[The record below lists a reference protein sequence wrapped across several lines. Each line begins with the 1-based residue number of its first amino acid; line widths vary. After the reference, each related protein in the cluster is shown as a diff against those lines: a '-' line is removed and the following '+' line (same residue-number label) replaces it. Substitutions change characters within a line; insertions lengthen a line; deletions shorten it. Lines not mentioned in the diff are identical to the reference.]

1 LLFDFVVERLC
12 AGNCGLAYYQP
23 RFICGHV
30 VETCKSFKYPLELT
44 KELAGEAL
52 ANLYV
57 DIEDR
62 IGAAPVA
69 AE

>member
-1 LLFDFVVERLC
+1 MLGPV
-12 AGNCGLAYYQP
+12 GLAYDQP
-23 RFICGHV
+23 RFICDHV
-30 VETCKSFKYPLELT
+30 LETCKSFRLPPQLT

-57 DIEDR
+57 DIEETRVGD
-62 IGAAPVA
+62 I

>member
-1 LLFDFVVERLC
+1 VL
-12 AGNCGLAYYQP
+12 
-23 RFICGHV
+23 
-30 VETCKSFKYPLELT
+30 ETCKSFRLPPQLT

-57 DIEDR
+57 DIEETRVGD
-62 IGAAPVA
+62 I

>member
-1 LLFDFVVERLC
+1 
-12 AGNCGLAYYQP
+12 
-23 RFICGHV
+23 V
-30 VETCKSFKYPLELT
+30 VETCKSFKYPPRLT

-62 IGAAPVA
+62 LGTADAA

>member
-1 LLFDFVVERLC
+1 M
-12 AGNCGLAYYQP
+12 
-23 RFICGHV
+23 
-30 VETCKSFKYPLELT
+30 VETCKSFKYPPELT

-62 IGAAPVA
+62 IGSAPVA